1 VVKEAIT
8 AYKAGGVNAMHD
20 PTEGGVAGGIHEMAD
35 ASSLGFKVS
44 RDKITVSPET
54 KRICRFFNIDPLM
67 LISSGALL
75 ISAEPKSSERIIEL
89 LGQKH
94 ISASII
100 GEFVENP
107 RERTI
112 MDRKGKA
119 KPLERPL
126 SDHLWKALAR
136 E

>member
-1 VVKEAIT
+1 
-8 AYKAGGVNAMHD
+8 MHD
-20 PTEGGVAGGIHEMAD
+20 PTEGGVAVGIHEMAD
-35 ASSLGFKVS
+35 ASNLGFKVF
-44 RDKITVSPET
+44 RDKIAVSPET
-54 KRICRFFNIDPLM
+54 NRICRFFNIDPLM

-75 ISAEPKSSERIIEL
+75 ISVKPKSSDRVIEL

-94 ISASII
+94 ISASTI